1 MQAATQEKQGL
12 ELRDKQATLM
22 ELINEKGRGMEKLM
36 EQQVCVCVGM
46 HVCMLKLCGNNH

>member
-22 ELINEKGRGMEKLM
+22 ELISEKGRGMEKLM
-36 EQQVCVCVGM
+36 EQQVCVYRCACV
-46 HVCMLKLCGNNH
+46 HVKTLWK